1 MKAKLIFIFIL
12 FLPNLSFSQSE
23 SWVLEDIRVTGL
35 QRVSAGS
42 VFAVMPVNIGDLIT
56 EDLYK
61 EIVVSIFETGKFD
74 DVKLGRDGNALL
86 IDLDER
92 PTIDEIVIEG
102 NQAIPTAALLDGVK
116 I

>member
-35 QRVSAGS
+35 QRVSAGC

-61 EIVVSIFETGKFD
+61 EIAVSIFDYVF
-74 DVKLGRDGNALL
+74 
-86 IDLDER
+86 
-92 PTIDEIVIEG
+92 
-102 NQAIPTAALLDGVK
+102 
-116 I
+116 

>member
-12 FLPNLSFSQSE
+12 FLPNLSFSKSE
-23 SWVLEDIRVTGL
+23 SWVLGDIRVTGL

-61 EIVVSIFETGKFD
+61 EIVVSILIFQT
-74 DVKLGRDGNALL
+74 VLL
-86 IDLDER
+86 RKKQYLRSNRGICLVV
-92 PTIDEIVIEG
+92 T
-102 NQAIPTAALLDGVK
+102 
-116 I
+116 